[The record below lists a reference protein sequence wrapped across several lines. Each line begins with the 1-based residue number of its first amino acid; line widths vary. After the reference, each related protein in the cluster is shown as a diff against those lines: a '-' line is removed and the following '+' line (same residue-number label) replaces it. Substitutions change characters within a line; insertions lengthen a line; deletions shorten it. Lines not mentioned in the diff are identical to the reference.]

1 MITSNQLNF
10 ILNALVSIIKVII
23 DLIQNVKEV
32 K

>member
-1 MITSNQLNF
+1 MITSSQLNF
-10 ILNALVSIIKVII
+10 ILNALVSIIKIII